1 LQITRPSSRPTPGND
16 TVASSPR
23 GPGFSSPNGPFRPQR
38 SELRPRQTSEHSER
52 ASTSSRATLLEDDAR
67 DRRDSSSTTRS
78 DVSVTPQYLNG
89 STGSA
94 NSRPR
99 VTLPRSVV
107 PDETSPATPALATV
121 MAAFKEAGARK
132 RSMTNGSGDTA
143 YEQEKQREKEK
154 EMMRQE
160 RIRERM
166 PGRKPT
172 GKAKAGDIDGEQFD
186 HVETAMLYCLSVC

>member
-1 LQITRPSSRPTPGND
+1 
-16 TVASSPR
+16 
-23 GPGFSSPNGPFRPQR
+23 
-38 SELRPRQTSEHSER
+38 
-52 ASTSSRATLLEDDAR
+52 
-67 DRRDSSSTTRS
+67 
-78 DVSVTPQYLNG
+78 
-89 STGSA
+89 
-94 NSRPR
+94 
-99 VTLPRSVV
+99 
-107 PDETSPATPALATV
+107 

-172 GKAKAGDIDGEQFD
+172 GKAKAGDIDGKQFD
-186 HVETAMLYCLSVC
+186 HVDTAMLYCLFVC